1 MKSNLKK
8 FEKGDINRIT
18 QLINKTNQFNLTGKR
33 FNLEEI
39 TNLSQ
44 NSGFLTISGDLKDKF
59 GDNGLVTA
67 FIGKIQKQTIDV
79 VVWLMSCR
87 VFSRNLELALFDHLI
102 NLCQGRGISTINGSY
117 VKSKKNFIVKD
128 LYKTLGFKKLKK
140 YNNEIKWK
148 FGITK
153 KYTKKNKVIKI
164 TNER

>member
-1 MKSNLKK
+1 M
-8 FEKGDINRIT
+8 NRIT

-39 TNLSQ
+39 TNLSR

-128 LYKTLGFKKLKK
+128 FYKTLGFKKLKK
-140 YNNEIKWK
+140 RNNEIKWEFK
-148 FGITK
+148 ITK
-153 KYTKKNKVIKI
+153 KYTKKNRVIKI
-164 TNER
+164 TNE